1 MAKIIE
7 GNNLPFEDAL
17 NNRIALSIMGIGL
30 NELTNPVSS
39 KEKIKNLKAVINSPR
54 YKSAYSALELK
65 YFPIHWKVVY
75 DRGQKGYNLKRGKAY
90 LQKLYDD
97 LASK

>member
-17 NNRIALSIMGIGL
+17 NNRIALSIIGIGL

-39 KEKIKNLKAVINSPR
+39 KEKIKNLKAVITSPR

-65 YFPIHWKVVY
+65 YFPIHWKVFFSFC
-75 DRGQKGYNLKRGKAY
+75 KRGNANGVYILIKII
-90 LQKLYDD
+90 
-97 LASK
+97 SRIIGR